1 MADDQKSNNHLSSP
15 TGGEG
20 AVHYHDYLQ
29 LDKILNAQFPESDKC
44 HASAHDEMLFI
55 IIHQAYELWFKQ
67 LHYEVDS
74 LHAIMRKPS
83 LNDNS
88 PELQTVVHRLNRMGV
103 ILRVL
108 VHQIDIL
115 ETMTPM
121 DFLDF
126 RDMLRPASGFQSWQ
140 FKLLE
145 AKLGLKFEYRHGK
158 EYYTS
163 QLRQEHIDIIKKA
176 ENEHSFL
183 QQVND
188 WLERMPTAPP
198 PPRGAAE
205 AQGQLEQDA
214 DNLSEDDV
222 YEYHTADP
230 AAYALLKQF
239 VKEKRSRPTE
249 AEDALW
255 QQLREKLWESCK
267 FTRQHIIG
275 HYIADF
281 VCLPEKLVIE
291 VDGLMHQLPE
301 NKTTDEERISWLESK
316 GFRVLRF
323 NHTEVLQHPGQVLHK
338 IYQALKKPHAGSGTN
353 IREAGAVANPP
364 LVGWEGY
371 DFWTAYKE
379 AYSNSLAEAEKNNL
393 AAFDEVFFRQ
403 RESHYTFSAKANR
416 AALFIM
422 LYRGYPLLQL
432 PFQLLN
438 NLLDIDEQLSTWRHR
453 HMNMVHRMIGTRIG
467 TGGSSGKDYLKSAA
481 DKHYI
486 FKEIAQLTSF
496 LIERRKL
503 PQLPKE
509 IEASLGF
516 QTGF

>member
-1 MADDQKSNNHLSSP
+1 MS
-15 TGGEG
+15 EI
-20 AVHYHDYLQ
+20 HYHDYLQ
-29 LDKILNAQFPESDKC
+29 LDKILNAQDPESSKQNS
-44 HASAHDEMLFI
+44 SAHDEMLFI

-67 LHYEVDS
+67 LHHEADS
-74 LHAIMRKPS
+74 LVDIMRKPS

-88 PELQTVVHRLNRMGV
+88 PELQTVVHRLNRMAV

-163 QLRQEHIDIIKKA
+163 QLRQEHIDVIKQA
-176 ENEHSFL
+176 ESNQSFL
-183 QQVND
+183 QLVND
-188 WLERMPTAPP
+188 WLERMPFF
-198 PPRGAAE
+198 
-205 AQGQLEQDA
+205 D
-214 DNLSEDDV
+214 DNNLWKDFSKAGDDQPFWV
-222 YEYHTADP
+222 DYKNC
-230 AAYALLKQF
+230 YA
-239 VKEKRSRPTE
+239 
-249 AEDALW
+249 
-255 QQLREKLWESCK
+255 
-267 FTRQHIIG
+267 
-275 HYIADF
+275 
-281 VCLPEKLVIE
+281 
-291 VDGLMHQLPE
+291 
-301 NKTTDEERISWLESK
+301 
-316 GFRVLRF
+316 
-323 NHTEVLQHPGQVLHK
+323 
-338 IYQALKKPHAGSGTN
+338 
-353 IREAGAVANPP
+353 
-364 LVGWEGY
+364 
-371 DFWTAYKE
+371 
-379 AYSNSLAEAEKNNL
+379 NSLAEAEKNNMD
-393 AAFDEVFFRQ
+393 AFDEVLFYHK
-403 RESHYTFSAKANR
+403 ETHYTLSAKANR

-438 NLLDIDEQLSTWRHR
+438 NLLEIDEQLSTWRHR

-509 IEASLGF
+509 VERKLGF
-516 QTGF
+516 AVED